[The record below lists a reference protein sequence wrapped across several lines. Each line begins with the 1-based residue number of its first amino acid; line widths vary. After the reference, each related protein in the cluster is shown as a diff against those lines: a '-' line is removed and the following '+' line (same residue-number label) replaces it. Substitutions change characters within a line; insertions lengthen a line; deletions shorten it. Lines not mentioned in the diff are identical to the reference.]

1 MILNVAN
8 VAKSFDADTILS
20 GVNFR
25 MDSGE
30 KVALV
35 GRNGAGK
42 TTLLRIITGQ
52 YAPDAGGSV
61 TLARGAKIGYLKQE
75 MSVTG
80 GRTVFEEAESSRE
93 AQIKLKARLDE
104 LEIRL
109 ENGPTDEELEEYAL
123 LHEHFLDAEGY
134 SAEHDLRT
142 VLLRMGFTEEEFSKS
157 TDSLSGGEKT
167 RLALARMLLEEPD
180 LLILDEPTNHLDL
193 QATEWLEG
201 WLRAYHGAVLLV
213 SHDRAFLENTADRVL
228 ELREKAVFAYPG
240 PFAKYLQIREEENLR
255 LKEVARRQDQEIAKM
270 DEFVRRFMNS
280 QRTAQARGRQK
291 LMNRLIESKVEAPKN
306 DRQMKGGFGD
316 AKRSGDDVLSA
327 EKLTVGFPDE
337 TLFKDLDWSVRIGER
352 WGVIGENGA
361 GKSTLLRVF
370 MGELEPLKGRAR
382 LGSNVVAGYFTQ
394 DARDLDPDMSPLDT
408 MVYEMDLK
416 PGEARDLLAR
426 FLITGDDVYR
436 SIKTMSGGE
445 KNKLSLAKL
454 THLNPNLLVLDEPTN
469 HLDMASREALAEVL
483 KNYKGTLVLI
493 SHDRWL
499 LSQVTDHT
507 LDVKRSGP
515 ITYPGGYAEYRI
527 KGGSNQGKVTG
538 GKTPA
543 ARPTSPKAPN
553 VSDKPAEPTLTPREV
568 SKEIA
573 RMEKVVAETEQ
584 RVADEEKA
592 LKELEKRLENLP
604 PTADVYALSLEHK
617 ALQERLEGS
626 MSAWEENSTRLEQL
640 IAQRG

>member
-1 MILNVAN
+1 VILTVAN

-20 GVNFR
+20 GVSFR

-42 TTLLRIITGQ
+42 TTLLRILTGQ
-52 YAPDAGGSV
+52 YAPDQGGSV
-61 TLARGAKIGYLKQE
+61 QLARGAKIGYLKQE
-75 MSVTG
+75 MAVTE

-93 AQIKLKARLDE
+93 AQVQMKARLDE
-104 LEIRL
+104 LESRL
-109 ENGPTDEELEEYAL
+109 ENGPTADELEEYAL
-123 LHEHFLDAEGY
+123 LHEHFLDASGY

-142 VLLRMGFTEEEFSKS
+142 VLLRMGFTEEEFSKP
-157 TDSLSGGEKT
+157 TESLSGGEKT

-228 ELREKAVFAYPG
+228 ELRDKTVFNYPH
-240 PFAKYLQIREEENLR
+240 PFGKYLQIREEENIR
-255 LKEVARRQDQEIAKM
+255 LAEVAKRQEQDIAKM

-291 LMNRLIESKVEAPKN
+291 IMNRLIESKVQAPKN
-306 DRQMKGGFGD
+306 ERQMKGGFGQ
-316 AKRSGDDVLSA
+316 AQRSGDDVMSA

-337 TLFKDLDWSVRIGER
+337 TLFKDLDWNVSIGER

-361 GKSTLLRVF
+361 GKSTLLKIF
-370 MGELEPLKGRAR
+370 MGEMEPLKGRAR

-426 FLITGDDVYR
+426 FLISGDDVYR

-483 KNYKGTLVLI
+483 KGYKGTLVLI

-499 LSQVTDHT
+499 LGQVTDHT

-515 ITYPGGYAEYRI
+515 ISYPGGYDEYRA
-527 KGGSNQGKVTG
+527 KGGPPKGKAPANGPTPA
-538 GKTPA
+538 KTPVA
-543 ARPTSPKAPN
+543 T
-553 VSDKPAEPTLTPREV
+553 VVKPEEPALTPREL

-573 RMEKVVAETEQ
+573 RMQKLVEETET
-584 RVADEEKA
+584 RVGEEETA
-592 LKELEKRLENLP
+592 LKTMEARLSNLP
-604 PTADVYALSLEHK
+604 PTADVYALSLEYQ
-617 ALQERLEGS
+617 AMQQRLEGS
-626 MSAWEENSTRLEQL
+626 MAAWEENTSRLEKL
-640 IAQRG
+640 VAQRG